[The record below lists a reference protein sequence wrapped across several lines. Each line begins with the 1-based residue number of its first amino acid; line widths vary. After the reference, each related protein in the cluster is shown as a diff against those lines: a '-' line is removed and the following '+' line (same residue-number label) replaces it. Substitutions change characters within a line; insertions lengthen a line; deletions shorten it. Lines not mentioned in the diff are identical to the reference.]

1 MSRQNQP
8 DIVRRD
14 NGSSHPFAGGGLYVG
29 KVTFVGQ
36 GNTVNIRIPGLGVHA
51 SKVVSLGTTQAL
63 RLNAGDSVICGF
75 LDNGSQDLVVIG
87 RMNIAIDVFATKVEL
102 ADQVTALTL
111 LITNLTAR
119 VVALEN
125 Q

>member
-1 MSRQNQP
+1 MSRDNQP

-14 NGSSHPFAGGGLYVG
+14 NGSPHPFMGGGLYIA
-29 KVTFVGQ
+29 KVTSVGA
-36 GNTVNIRIPGLGVHA
+36 GNTINIRIPGLGVHV

-63 RLNAGDSVICGF
+63 KLNTGDSVICGF
-75 LDNGSQDLVVIG
+75 LANGSQDLVVIG
-87 RMNIAIDVFATKVEL
+87 RMNIVNDVFATKVEL